1 MQRFTLAAAAL
12 AVTFSSSGF
21 AAGSNFYASISA
33 GDADNDMG
41 IGTSADYIVDDS
53 DLAYGL
59 SVGYRINRYFA
70 IEAGYQDLGESSVIG
85 TGTGGAGPGFGGSG
99 NTFGDNTR
107 LRGDDA
113 SLYTDT
119 SGFTLGAAASYPV
132 NNQLDVYAKAGV
144 FVWDTDYDYDGD
156 VTIGGVDLTGPGSVS
171 DDGSDIYYG
180 IGGRMHY
187 NKRVSVGMEWVRYEA
202 HTSVDVI
209 GGSMLVNF

>member
-41 IGTSADYIVDDS
+41 MGTSADFIVDDS

-85 TGTGGAGPGFGGSG
+85 IGAGGAGPGGAGGPG
-99 NTFGDNTR
+99 NAFGDTIR
-107 LRGDDA
+107 MQGDA

-144 FVWDTDYDYDGD
+144 FVWDTDYDYDGG
-156 VTIGGVDLTGPGSVS
+156 VTINGVDYSGTGSVS
-171 DDGSDIYYG
+171 DDGSDFYYG
-180 IGGRMHY
+180 LGGRW
-187 NKRVSVGMEWVRYEA
+187 NVNERVGVGFEWVHYEA
-202 HTSVDVI
+202 HTDVDVI